1 MHNKTSSSRVPRKK
15 GCSLSKHSKVH
26 PKTAE
31 HIDKTEIGKFDEIEL
46 KKSSLNTDEGKKD
59 ASTINFNLNLCH
71 GEQKFENVPL
81 ETITITNT
89 AIKLEDN
96 SSGNQG
102 NGEMR
107 KEFVDAKQRNGKE
120 KSPIATVKFKW
131 PKKGADEAADA
142 DTVSL
147 IELVSQNSVRAK
159 LKEEKSRANERRGTR
174 DGHFEKSLCIWIFLK
189 PGSSVDLSRP

>member
-1 MHNKTSSSRVPRKK
+1 MNNKNSSSRVPRKK

-26 PKTAE
+26 QKTAE
-31 HIDKTEIGKFDEIEL
+31 QIDKSDAGKFDKIEL
-46 KKSSLNTDEGKKD
+46 KNLNLNTDESKKD
-59 ASTINFNLNLCH
+59 ASAFTLNLCH

-81 ETITITNT
+81 ETITNT
-89 AIKLEDN
+89 TIKLEDN

-120 KSPIATVKFKW
+120 KSTIATVKFKW
-131 PKKGADEAADA
+131 RKKGADEAADA

-147 IELVSQNSVRAK
+147 IELVSQNAVRA
-159 LKEEKSRANERRGTR
+159 KEEKSRENERKGTY
-174 DGHFEKSLCIWIFLK
+174 C
-189 PGSSVDLSRP
+189 